1 MKKFSNAMAAIA
13 LAICM
18 VGGGYLTS
26 CSNSSD
32 SGSNATYIGTKAPN
46 LAKAVGDIVFS
57 DGSASAYTET
67 LTDAQKTAAV
77 AVIFDASNKL
87 GVGLETASRKAW
99 CENSANANNVGTYAT
114 SESDGKANTN
124 EITAL
129 SDYSEANYPAFYFAA
144 SYSAT
149 GFTSGWYL
157 PAKTELQALYDAKS
171 TVEAAFTA
179 LEKSAPFSSNN
190 NWWSSSQSDSVD
202 NAAYRLNFA
211 SGAWGSD
218 INHRKMYAGCV
229 CAVRAFN

>member
-1 MKKFSNAMAAIA
+1 MLF
-13 LAICM
+13 
-18 VGGGYLTS
+18 VWWGGYLTS

-67 LTDAQKTAAV
+67 LTDEQKTAAV

-87 GVGLETASRKAW
+87 GVGLKTESGKAW
-99 CENSANANNVGTYAT
+99 CSNSANAYNVNTYAT

-129 SDYSEANYPAFYFAA
+129 SDYNETKYPAFYFAA

-157 PAKTELQALYDAKS
+157 PAKTELQALCDAKS

-179 LEKSAPFSSNN
+179 LGKSAPFSSGND
-190 NWWSSSQSDSVD
+190 WWSSSQYST
-202 NAAYRLNFA
+202 NAILAHERDFA
-211 SGAWGSD
+211 SNWSS
-218 INHRKMYAGCV
+218 NVKYTEYCV

>member
-1 MKKFSNAMAAIA
+1 MYS
-13 LAICM
+13 
-18 VGGGYLTS
+18 GGGYLTS
-26 CSNSSD
+26 CSNSSSSSSD
-32 SGSNATYIGTKAPN
+32 SGSSVTYIGTKAPS

-67 LTDAQKTAAV
+67 LTDEQKTAAV

-87 GVGLETASRKAW
+87 GVGLKTESGKAW
-99 CENSANANNVGTYAT
+99 CSNSANAYNVNTYAT

-129 SDYSEANYPAFYFAA
+129 SDYNETKYPAFYFAA

-171 TVEAAFTA
+171 TVDAAFTA

-190 NWWSSSQSDSVD
+190 NWWSSSKSDTID
-202 NAAYRLNFA
+202 YAAYRLNFA
-211 SGAWGSD
+211 SGDWGSD
-218 INHRKMYAGCV
+218 INHRKFYAGYV
-229 CAVRAFN
+229 CAIRAFN